1 MNSLQQI
8 KFESVLNSIKDIML
22 IKGLDTLT
30 ISDIAKEIQIG
41 EATIYRYFGSRLNL
55 VIHVG
60 ISLWSDIYKEL
71 SKREK
76 KSTGYQSVAYFFNY
90 FIEGFE
96 SQKQAF
102 AFLDQFDSLMIKEKA
117 NKEDLVIYDQ
127 KLYDIKMIFDD
138 LFLQGIN
145 DQTIKDDIDRDTYYY
160 TTTHM
165 ILGICKKLSLS
176 GHILPSD
183 DIVSDISQI
192 KLALEMC
199 LHYIKRERD

>member
-96 SQKQAF
+96 SQRQAF
-102 AFLDQFDSLMIKEKA
+102 AI
-117 NKEDLVIYDQ
+117 
-127 KLYDIKMIFDD
+127 
-138 LFLQGIN
+138 
-145 DQTIKDDIDRDTYYY
+145 
-160 TTTHM
+160 
-165 ILGICKKLSLS
+165 
-176 GHILPSD
+176 
-183 DIVSDISQI
+183 
-192 KLALEMC
+192 
-199 LHYIKRERD
+199 